1 MSSKSQSQKVKKELT
16 ALLDRADQTCQRVIA
31 ILARMEAIAG
41 DELGACFF
49 SNGSCEQLTE
59 GTCLAVGGISWLAG
73 APCPCPELQ
82 PTDQGTG
89 QVRERVEKG
98 V

>member
-1 MSSKSQSQKVKKELT
+1 MSSKSHAQKVKTELI

-41 DELGACFF
+41 HELGACFF

-59 GTCLAVGGISWLAG
+59 ETCMALGGISWLAG
-73 APCPCPELQ
+73 APCPCPKSQ
-82 PTDQGTG
+82 TTD
-89 QVRERVEKG
+89 RPEKG
-98 V
+98 AAP